1 MIIVGGSETGVETG
15 MHLCEK
21 GHEVTVLTRQDEI
34 AHDAS
39 HLHAITMAIVTYD
52 PKDYHEIIKC
62 AWEKYPDFHSI
73 VNATTTEVTEKT
85 VCYTDEKGVSHTLE
99 ADSVVICGGMKAQ
112 RDEALAFYGAAPRFF
127 MTGDCEKVANL
138 QAGNRSAMGKVA
150 QL

>member
-1 MIIVGGSETGVETG
+1 
-15 MHLCEK
+15 
-21 GHEVTVLTRQDEI
+21 
-34 AHDAS
+34 
-39 HLHAITMAIVTYD
+39 MAIVTYD

-85 VCYTDEKGVSHTLE
+85 VCYTDENGVSHTLE

-138 QAGNRSAMGKVA
+138 QAGNPLGHGQGGAAVTEKCL
-150 QL
+150 QLARKSCKKSLISPQNLYNPMVLFT